1 MFDPIIIN
9 NNFQNLGSY
18 DRVIMY
24 RVYTMLLNLNEI
36 TFTEVWI
43 DPHYELKHRDS
54 IDDELILELVK
65 IVNFDTAFYSGS
77 NELGFKFYESDICYN
92 EKLYRLITTIPPYE
106 SYLGVR
112 NAYRRSK

>member
-1 MFDPIIIN
+1 
-9 NNFQNLGSY
+9 
-18 DRVIMY
+18 MY

-43 DPHYELKHRDS
+43 DPHHELKHKDS

-65 IVNFDTAFYSGS
+65 IVNFEDLKLSRTGDESFLY
-77 NELGFKFYESDICYN
+77 YESNLVLND
-92 EKLYRLITTIPPYE
+92 KLYRLILTIPPDKN
-106 SYLGVR
+106 YLGVV